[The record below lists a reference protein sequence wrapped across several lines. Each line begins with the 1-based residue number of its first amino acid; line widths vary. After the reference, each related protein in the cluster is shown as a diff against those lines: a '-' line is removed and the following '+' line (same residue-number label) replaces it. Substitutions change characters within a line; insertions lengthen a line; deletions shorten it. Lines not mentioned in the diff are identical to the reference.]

1 LRRGIDSITA
11 RRGAKDSGKARAD
24 ATGATHSAAGA
35 VVAIYAAPG
44 GPRHAPGRS
53 VREVV
58 QRLF

>member
-11 RRGAKDSGKARAD
+11 RRRAKDSGKAWAD

-35 VVAIYAAPG
+35 VVAVDAAPG
-44 GPRHAPGRS
+44 GPRHVPGVS
-53 VREVV
+53 VHAVV